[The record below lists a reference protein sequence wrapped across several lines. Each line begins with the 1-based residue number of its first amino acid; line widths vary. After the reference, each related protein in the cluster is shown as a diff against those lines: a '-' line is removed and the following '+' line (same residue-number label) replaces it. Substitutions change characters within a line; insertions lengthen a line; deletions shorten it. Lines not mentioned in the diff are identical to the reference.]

1 MKPWWLPDSRGIIG
15 IGIYALVIMVF
26 ALMAWKP
33 DLRADEFFKTVST
46 LIVGAFIKDVV
57 GWAFQATKGGGELAE
72 RNAVL
77 VAKQIEAPTGNPGD
91 PLSVKEEK

>member
-1 MKPWWLPDSRGIIG
+1 MIG

-33 DLRADEFFKTVST
+33 DLRSDEFFKTVST

-57 GWAFQATKGGGELAE
+57 AWAYSATKGGGELASK
-72 RNAVL
+72 NADI
-77 VAKQIEAPTGNPGD
+77 VANTVVPTEVRVTNDKDD
-91 PLSVKEEK
+91 PVSTKEEK

>member
-57 GWAFQATKGGGELAE
+57 GWAFQATKGGGELAAQ
-72 RNAVL
+72 NAAL
-77 VAKQIEAPTGNPGD
+77 VAKKVEAPSGNPGD
-91 PLSVKEEK
+91 PVSVKEDR